1 MLLAEGFAIVDITEE
16 LWRNIMDVVQF
27 QEKLREICDLGKQN
41 GNMLTHEQIREL
53 FASTD
58 LETSQMVK
66 VLQYLKLQGISIEG
80 EADTALEEETGAE
93 APEPQSNGTSVP
105 LTAEEE
111 AYLKEYLAEVSNGKE
126 ISEEMLHLLFE
137 NLSSGDALAEAALT
151 SIYLSVAANMA
162 ADMNCAEIYLAD
174 LIQEANVV
182 LLTALSDPETE
193 HKDDAWLRLQLRKGI
208 IAAIEDQTQQ
218 KFQDDCLVAKVEKLE
233 SAVKDLT
240 DDDGENRF
248 TIDELAVILDMNV
261 DEIRDILRLTGDD
274 K

>member
-1 MLLAEGFAIVDITEE
+1 
-16 LWRNIMDVVQF
+16 MDVVQF
-27 QEKLREICDLGKQN
+27 QEKLRDICELGKQN
-41 GNMLTHEQIREL
+41 GNMLTHEQIREH

-58 LETSQMVK
+58 LETSQMLK
-66 VLQYLKLQGISIEG
+66 VLQYLKLQGIMIEG
-80 EADTALEEETGAE
+80 DIVPVETEEVGETE
-93 APEPQSNGTSVP
+93 PESKGTSTP
-105 LTAEEE
+105 LTSEEE
-111 AYLKEYLAEVSNGKE
+111 AYLKDYLAEVSNGKE
-126 ISEEMLHLLFE
+126 VSQEMLHTLFE
-137 NLSSGDALAEAALT
+137 NLADGDAIAEAALT
-151 SIYLSVAANMA
+151 SIYLPVAANMA
-162 ADMNCAEIYLAD
+162 ADMNCTEIQLAD

-193 HKDDAWLRLQLRKGI
+193 RKDDAWLRLQLRKGI
-208 IAAIEDQTQQ
+208 IAAIEEQTQK

-233 SAVKDLT
+233 TAVKELT

>member
-1 MLLAEGFAIVDITEE
+1 
-16 LWRNIMDVVQF
+16 MDVIQF
-27 QEKLREICDLGKQN
+27 QEKLRNICELGKQN
-41 GNMLTHEQIREL
+41 GNMLTHEQIREH

-58 LETSQMVK
+58 LETSQMLK
-66 VLQYLKLQGISIEG
+66 VLQYLKLQGIMIEG
-80 EADTALEEETGAE
+80 DTAPVETEEVGEME
-93 APEPQSNGTSVP
+93 PESKGTSTP
-105 LTAEEE
+105 LTSEEE
-111 AYLKEYLAEVSNGKE
+111 AYLKDYLAEVSNGKE
-126 ISEEMLHLLFE
+126 VSPEMLHTLFE
-137 NLSSGDALAEAALT
+137 NLADGDAIAEAALT
-151 SIYLSVAANMA
+151 SIYLPVAANMA
-162 ADMNCAEIYLAD
+162 ADMNCTEIQLAD

-193 HKDDAWLRLQLRKGI
+193 RKDDAWLRLQLRKGI
-208 IAAIEDQTQQ
+208 IAAIEEQTQK

>member
-1 MLLAEGFAIVDITEE
+1 
-16 LWRNIMDVVQF
+16 MDVIQF
-27 QEKLREICDLGKQN
+27 QEKLRNICELGKQN
-41 GNMLTHEQIREL
+41 GNMLTHEQIREH

-58 LETSQMVK
+58 LETSQMLK
-66 VLQYLKLQGISIEG
+66 VLQYLKLQGIMIEG
-80 EADTALEEETGAE
+80 HTAPVETEEVGETE
-93 APEPQSNGTSVP
+93 PESKGTSTP
-105 LTAEEE
+105 LTSEEE
-111 AYLKEYLAEVSNGKE
+111 AYLKDYLAEVSNGKE
-126 ISEEMLHLLFE
+126 VSPEMLHTLFE
-137 NLSSGDALAEAALT
+137 NLADGDAIAEAALT
-151 SIYLSVAANMA
+151 SIYLPVAANMA
-162 ADMNCAEIYLAD
+162 ADMNCTEIQLAD

-193 HKDDAWLRLQLRKGI
+193 RKDDAWLRLQLRKGI
-208 IAAIEDQTQQ
+208 IAAIEEQTQQ
-218 KFQDDCLVAKVEKLE
+218 KFQDDCLVTKVEKLE

>member
-1 MLLAEGFAIVDITEE
+1 
-16 LWRNIMDVVQF
+16 MDVVQF
-27 QEKLREICDLGKQN
+27 QEKLRDICELGKQN
-41 GNMLTHEQIREL
+41 GNMLTHEQIREH

-58 LETSQMVK
+58 LETSQMLK
-66 VLQYLKLQGISIEG
+66 VLQYLKLQGIMIEG
-80 EADTALEEETGAE
+80 DIVPVETEEVGETE
-93 APEPQSNGTSVP
+93 PESKGTSTP
-105 LTAEEE
+105 LTSEEE
-111 AYLKEYLAEVSNGKE
+111 AYLKDYLAEVSNGKE
-126 ISEEMLHLLFE
+126 VSQEMLHTLFE
-137 NLSSGDALAEAALT
+137 NLADGDAIAEAALT
-151 SIYLSVAANMA
+151 SIYLPVAANMA
-162 ADMNCAEIYLAD
+162 ADMNCTEIQLAD

-193 HKDDAWLRLQLRKGI
+193 RKDDAWLRLQLRKGI
-208 IAAIEDQTQQ
+208 IAAIEEQTQK

>member
-1 MLLAEGFAIVDITEE
+1 MIEGDTAPVETEE
-16 LWRNIMDVVQF
+16 V
-27 QEKLREICDLGKQN
+27 
-41 GNMLTHEQIREL
+41 
-53 FASTD
+53 A
-58 LETSQMVK
+58 ET
-66 VLQYLKLQGISIEG
+66 E
-80 EADTALEEETGAE
+80 
-93 APEPQSNGTSVP
+93 PESKGTSIP
-105 LTAEEE
+105 LTSEEE
-111 AYLKEYLAEVSNGKE
+111 AYLKDYLAEVSNGKE
-126 ISEEMLHLLFE
+126 VSPEMLHTLFE
-137 NLSSGDALAEAALT
+137 NLADGDAIAEAALT
-151 SIYLSVAANMA
+151 SIYLPVAANMA
-162 ADMNCAEIYLAD
+162 AEIQLAD

-193 HKDDAWLRLQLRKGI
+193 RKDDAWLRLQLRKGI
-208 IAAIEDQTQQ
+208 IAAIEEQTQK

>member
-1 MLLAEGFAIVDITEE
+1 
-16 LWRNIMDVVQF
+16 MDVIQF
-27 QEKLREICDLGKQN
+27 QEKLRNICELGKQN
-41 GNMLTHEQIREL
+41 GNMLTHEQIREH

-58 LETSQMVK
+58 LETSQMLK
-66 VLQYLKLQGISIEG
+66 VLQYLKLQGIMIEG
-80 EADTALEEETGAE
+80 DTATVETEEVGETE
-93 APEPQSNGTSVP
+93 PESKGTSTP
-105 LTAEEE
+105 LTSEEE
-111 AYLKEYLAEVSNGKE
+111 AYLKDYLAEVSNGKE
-126 ISEEMLHLLFE
+126 VSSEMLHTLFE
-137 NLSSGDALAEAALT
+137 NLADGDAIAEAALT
-151 SIYLSVAANMA
+151 SIYLPVAANMA
-162 ADMNCAEIYLAD
+162 ADMNCTEIQLAD

-193 HKDDAWLRLQLRKGI
+193 RKDDAWLRLQLRKGI
-208 IAAIEDQTQQ
+208 IAAIEEQTQQ
-218 KFQDDCLVAKVEKLE
+218 KFQDECLVTKVEKLE

>member
-1 MLLAEGFAIVDITEE
+1 
-16 LWRNIMDVVQF
+16 MDVVQF

-41 GNMLTHEQIREL
+41 GNMLTHEQIREH
-53 FASTD
+53 FADTD
-58 LETSQMVK
+58 LETSQMIK
-66 VLQYLKLQGISIEG
+66 VLQYLKLQGIVIEG
-80 EADTALEEETGAE
+80 EDAAAQAEAEEEKE
-93 APEPQSNGTSVP
+93 AEPQSNGTSTP
-105 LTAEEE
+105 LTPEEE
-111 AYLKEYLAEVSNGKE
+111 AYLKDYLAEVSNGKE
-126 ISEEMLHLLFE
+126 VSQEMIHTLFE
-137 NLSSGDALAEAALT
+137 NLADGDAIAEAALT
-151 SIYLSVAANMA
+151 SIYLPVAANMA
-162 ADMNCAEIYLAD
+162 ADMNCAEIHLAD

-193 HKDDAWLRLQLRKGI
+193 RKDDAWLRLQLRKGI
-208 IAAIEDQTQQ
+208 IAAIEEQTQK

>member
-1 MLLAEGFAIVDITEE
+1 
-16 LWRNIMDVVQF
+16 MDVIQF
-27 QEKLREICDLGKQN
+27 QEKLRNICELGKQN
-41 GNMLTHEQIREL
+41 GNMLTHEQIREH

-58 LETSQMVK
+58 LETSQMLK
-66 VLQYLKLQGISIEG
+66 VLQYLKLQGIMIEG
-80 EADTALEEETGAE
+80 DTAPVETEKVGE
-93 APEPQSNGTSVP
+93 TEPESKGTSTP
-105 LTAEEE
+105 LTSEEE
-111 AYLKEYLAEVSNGKE
+111 AYLKDYLAEVSNGKE
-126 ISEEMLHLLFE
+126 VSPEMLHTLFE
-137 NLSSGDALAEAALT
+137 NLADGDAIAEAALT
-151 SIYLSVAANMA
+151 SIYLPVAANMA
-162 ADMNCAEIYLAD
+162 ADMNCTEIQLAD

-193 HKDDAWLRLQLRKGI
+193 RKDDAWLRLQLRKGI
-208 IAAIEDQTQQ
+208 IAAIEEQTQQ
-218 KFQDDCLVAKVEKLE
+218 KFQDDCLVTKVEKLE

>member
-1 MLLAEGFAIVDITEE
+1 
-16 LWRNIMDVVQF
+16 MDVVQF
-27 QEKLREICDLGKQN
+27 QEKLRNICELGKQN
-41 GNMLTHEQIREL
+41 GNMLTHEQIREH

-58 LETSQMVK
+58 LETSQMLK
-66 VLQYLKLQGISIEG
+66 VLQYLKLQGIMIEG
-80 EADTALEEETGAE
+80 DTAPVETEEGGETE
-93 APEPQSNGTSVP
+93 PESKGTSTP
-105 LTAEEE
+105 LTSEEE
-111 AYLKEYLAEVSNGKE
+111 AYLKDYLAEVSNGKE
-126 ISEEMLHLLFE
+126 VSPEMLHTLFE
-137 NLSSGDALAEAALT
+137 NLADGDAIAEAALT
-151 SIYLSVAANMA
+151 SIYLPVAANMA
-162 ADMNCAEIYLAD
+162 ADMNCTEIQLAD

-193 HKDDAWLRLQLRKGI
+193 RKDDAWLRLQLRKGI
-208 IAAIEDQTQQ
+208 IAAIEEQTQQ
-218 KFQDDCLVAKVEKLE
+218 KFRDDCLVTKVEKLE

>member
-1 MLLAEGFAIVDITEE
+1 
-16 LWRNIMDVVQF
+16 MDVVQF
-27 QEKLREICDLGKQN
+27 QEKLRDICELGKQN
-41 GNMLTHEQIREL
+41 GNMLTHEQIREH
-53 FASTD
+53 FTGAE

-66 VLQYLKLQGISIEG
+66 VLQYLKLQGIMIEG
-80 EADTALEEETGAE
+80 DTALVETEEVAETE
-93 APEPQSNGTSVP
+93 PESKGTSTP
-105 LTAEEE
+105 LTSEEE
-111 AYLKEYLAEVSNGKE
+111 AYLKDYLAEVSNGKE
-126 ISEEMLHLLFE
+126 VSQEMLHTLFE
-137 NLSSGDALAEAALT
+137 NLADGDAIAEAALT
-151 SIYLSVAANMA
+151 SIYLPVAANMA
-162 ADMNCAEIYLAD
+162 ADMNCTEIQLAD

-193 HKDDAWLRLQLRKGI
+193 CKDDAWLRLQLRKGI
-208 IAAIEDQTQQ
+208 IAAIEEQTQK

>member
-1 MLLAEGFAIVDITEE
+1 
-16 LWRNIMDVVQF
+16 MDVIQF
-27 QEKLREICDLGKQN
+27 QEKLRNICELGKQN
-41 GNMLTHEQIREL
+41 GNMLTHEQIREH

-58 LETSQMVK
+58 LETSQMLK
-66 VLQYLKLQGISIEG
+66 VLQYLNLQGIMIEG
-80 EADTALEEETGAE
+80 DTAPVETEEVGEAE
-93 APEPQSNGTSVP
+93 PESKGTSTP
-105 LTAEEE
+105 LTSEEE
-111 AYLKEYLAEVSNGKE
+111 AYLKDYLAEVSNGKE
-126 ISEEMLHLLFE
+126 VSQEMLHTLFE
-137 NLSSGDALAEAALT
+137 NLADGDAIAEAALT
-151 SIYLSVAANMA
+151 SIYLPVAANMA
-162 ADMNCAEIYLAD
+162 ADMNCTEIQLAD

-193 HKDDAWLRLQLRKGI
+193 RKDDAWLRLQLRKGI
-208 IAAIEDQTQQ
+208 IAAIEEQTQQ
-218 KFQDDCLVAKVEKLE
+218 KFQDDCLVTKVEKLE

>member
-1 MLLAEGFAIVDITEE
+1 
-16 LWRNIMDVVQF
+16 MDVIQF
-27 QEKLREICDLGKQN
+27 QEKLRNICELGKQN
-41 GNMLTHEQIREL
+41 GNMLTHEQIREH

-58 LETSQMVK
+58 LETSQMLK
-66 VLQYLKLQGISIEG
+66 VLQYLKLQGIMIE
-80 EADTALEEETGAE
+80 EDTAPVETEEVGETE
-93 APEPQSNGTSVP
+93 PESKGTSTP
-105 LTAEEE
+105 LTSEEE
-111 AYLKEYLAEVSNGKE
+111 AYLKDYLAEVSNGKE
-126 ISEEMLHLLFE
+126 VSPEMLHTLFE
-137 NLSSGDALAEAALT
+137 NLADGDAIAEAALT
-151 SIYLSVAANMA
+151 SIYLPVAANMA
-162 ADMNCAEIYLAD
+162 ADMNCTEIQLAD

-193 HKDDAWLRLQLRKGI
+193 RKDDAWLRLQLRKGI
-208 IAAIEDQTQQ
+208 IAAIEEQTQK

-233 SAVKDLT
+233 TAVKELT

>member
-1 MLLAEGFAIVDITEE
+1 
-16 LWRNIMDVVQF
+16 MDVVQF

-41 GNMLTHEQIREL
+41 GNLLTHEQIREH

-66 VLQYLKLQGISIEG
+66 VLQYLKLQGITIEG
-80 EADTALEEETGAE
+80 EENAAQAEEAAGEAEAQPNGTKTPLTPEEEG
-93 APEPQSNGTSVP
+93 
-105 LTAEEE
+105 
-111 AYLKEYLAEVSNGKE
+111 YLKEYLSEVSTGKE
-126 ISEEMLHLLFE
+126 VSQEMVHTLFE
-137 NLSSGDALAEAALT
+137 NLADGDALAEAALT
-151 SIYLSVAANMA
+151 SIYLPVAANMA
-162 ADMNCAEIYLAD
+162 ADMNCAEIHLAD

-182 LLTALSDPETE
+182 LLTALSDPEAE
-193 HKDDAWLRLQLRKGI
+193 HKDDPLLRLQLRKGI

>member
-1 MLLAEGFAIVDITEE
+1 
-16 LWRNIMDVVQF
+16 MDVVQF

-41 GNMLTHEQIREL
+41 GNMLTHEQIREH

-66 VLQYLKLQGISIEG
+66 VLQYLKLQGIVIEG
-80 EADTALEEETGAE
+80 EDAAAQAE
-93 APEPQSNGTSVP
+93 AKEEKEAEPQSNGTSTP
-105 LTAEEE
+105 LTPEEE
-111 AYLKEYLAEVSNGKE
+111 AYLKDYLAEVSNGKE
-126 ISEEMLHLLFE
+126 LSQEMINTLFE
-137 NLSSGDALAEAALT
+137 NLADGDAIAEAALT
-151 SIYLSVAANMA
+151 SIYLPVAANMA
-162 ADMNCAEIYLAD
+162 ADMNCAEIHLAD

>member
-1 MLLAEGFAIVDITEE
+1 
-16 LWRNIMDVVQF
+16 MDVIQF
-27 QEKLREICDLGKQN
+27 QEKLRNICELGKQN
-41 GNMLTHEQIREL
+41 GNMLTHEQIREH

-58 LETSQMVK
+58 LETSQMLK
-66 VLQYLKLQGISIEG
+66 VLQYLKLQGIMIEG
-80 EADTALEEETGAE
+80 DTAPVETEKVGE
-93 APEPQSNGTSVP
+93 TEPESKGTSTP
-105 LTAEEE
+105 LTSEEE
-111 AYLKEYLAEVSNGKE
+111 AYLKDYLAEVSNGKE
-126 ISEEMLHLLFE
+126 VSPEMLHTLFE
-137 NLSSGDALAEAALT
+137 NLADGDAIAEAALT
-151 SIYLSVAANMA
+151 SIYLPVAANMA
-162 ADMNCAEIYLAD
+162 ADMNCTEIQLAD

-193 HKDDAWLRLQLRKGI
+193 RKDDAWLRLQLRKGI
-208 IAAIEDQTQQ
+208 IAAIEEQTQQ
-218 KFQDDCLVAKVEKLE
+218 KFQDECLVTKVEKLE

>member
-1 MLLAEGFAIVDITEE
+1 MDI
-16 LWRNIMDVVQF
+16 VQF
-27 QEKLREICDLGKQN
+27 QEKLREICELGKQN
-41 GNMLTHEQIREL
+41 DNLLTHEQIREH

-80 EADTALEEETGAE
+80 EAQAQPEAGAPKEEYTSG
-93 APEPQSNGTSVP
+93 GTSTP

-111 AYLKEYLAEVSNGKE
+111 TYLKEYLSEVSVGKE
-126 ISEEMLHLLFE
+126 LSEEMLHTLFE
-137 NLSSGDALAEAALT
+137 NLSQGDALAEAALT
-151 SIYLSVAANMA
+151 SFYLPVAANMA
-162 ADMNCAEIYLAD
+162 ADMNCAEIHLAD

-193 HKDDAWLRLQLRKGI
+193 HKDNAWLRLQLRKGI

-218 KFQDDCLVAKVEKLE
+218 KFQDDCLIAKVEKLE
-233 SAVKDLT
+233 AAVKELT

>member
-1 MLLAEGFAIVDITEE
+1 
-16 LWRNIMDVVQF
+16 MDVVQF

-41 GNMLTHEQIREL
+41 GNLLTHDQIREH

-80 EADTALEEETGAE
+80 EEAAVPAEEEKSE
-93 APEPQSNGTSVP
+93 EVQSNGTKTP
-105 LTAEEE
+105 LTPEEE
-111 AYLKEYLAEVSNGKE
+111 TYLKEYLSEVS
-126 ISEEMLHLLFE
+126 SEKAVSEDMIRTLFE
-137 NLSSGDALAEAALT
+137 NLAQGDAMAEAALIR
-151 SIYLSVAANMA
+151 IYMPVAANMA
-162 ADMNCAEIYLAD
+162 ADMNCTEIHLAD

-182 LLTALSDPETE
+182 LLTALADPETE
-193 HKDDAWLRLQLRKGI
+193 RKDDPWLRLQLRKGI